1 MKSEFEL
8 IERFK
13 KIIPR
18 KMQGLIPIGDDTG
31 LISGARGS
39 KWLFTT
45 DVIVEGVDFIHGQIK
60 PEMAGRKAVAVNLSD
75 IAAMGGT
82 PAAFVAAL
90 GIPKGFPES
99 WIEKF
104 YQGMIVIAR
113 KHRTLFVGGDISRSK
128 ELFASI
134 AMIGHA
140 PAKGPLLRSGARPGD
155 WIGVTGEL
163 GGSILRR
170 HYGFDPRIVEGKF
183 LAEDYRA
190 SAAIDISDGLAQD
203 LEHILKASSVGAT
216 IDIQKIPISSD
227 VLRHSERSEESQ
239 SSKKEILRQPRKGA
253 ASLKTPQ
260 DDVKRRKCQQRLK
273 HALTDGEDF
282 ELLFTMGQA
291 GKRKLEK
298 VWRKKF
304 PRTRLS
310 WIGRIQKEKGIRW
323 MDHAKPVRLPFKTTG
338 FRHFQ

>member
-1 MKSEFEL
+1 MGYLGFEMTELSEFKL
-8 IERFK
+8 IERLK

-18 KMQGLIPIGDDTG
+18 KIQGLIPIGDDTG
-31 LISGARGS
+31 LVPGVGGS
-39 KWLFTT
+39 QWLFTT
-45 DVIVEGVDFIHGQIK
+45 DVIVEGVDFIHGQVK
-60 PEMAGRKAVAVNLSD
+60 PEMAGRKTVAVNLSD

-104 YQGMIVIAR
+104 YQGMILIAR

-128 ELFASI
+128 DFFASI
-134 AMIGHA
+134 SMLGHA
-140 PAKGPLLRSGARPGD
+140 PAKGPVLRSGARAGD
-155 WIGVTGEL
+155 WIGVTGTL
-163 GGSILRR
+163 GGSILK
-170 HYGFDPRIVEGKF
+170 HHCAFEPRIPEACF
-183 LAEDYRA
+183 LAENIRPHA
-190 SAAIDISDGLAQD
+190 MIDISDGFAQD
-203 LEHILKASSVGAT
+203 LGHILKASSVGA
-216 IDIQKIPISSD
+216 IIEINDIPISKD
-227 VLRHSERSEESQ
+227 VFKLSPH
-239 SSKKEILRQPRKGA
+239 P
-253 ASLKTPQ
+253 TPLPKRGRGQ
-260 DDVKRRKCQQRLK
+260 GEGVKMALK
-273 HALTDGEDF
+273 HALSDGEDF

-323 MDHAKPVRLPFKTTG
+323 LDHAKPVRLPFKTTG
-338 FRHFQ
+338 FRHF